1 MFWGRT
7 CLVTDTY
14 THCKFRLTGSGRMV
28 AHLARCLSFML
39 LQIAIRK
46 SHWRRRGGQ
55 LLRAFSIS
63 SMAKRLARELGE
75 MLENTREIQARATF
89 ARRVDPAG
97 RDVEDES
104 VDGAEESEM
113 VAYLDHLRREV
124 GIK

>member
-1 MFWGRT
+1 MRT
-7 CLVTDTY
+7 RE
-14 THCKFRLTGSGRMV
+14 K
-28 AHLARCLSFML
+28 LARREAAALK
-39 LQIAIRK
+39 LQ
-46 SHWRRRGGQ
+46 RGIKPRVEEWVAEQ
-55 LLRAFSIS
+55 RE
-63 SMAKRLARELGE
+63 AKRLARELGE

-97 RDVEDES
+97 RDVEDDS